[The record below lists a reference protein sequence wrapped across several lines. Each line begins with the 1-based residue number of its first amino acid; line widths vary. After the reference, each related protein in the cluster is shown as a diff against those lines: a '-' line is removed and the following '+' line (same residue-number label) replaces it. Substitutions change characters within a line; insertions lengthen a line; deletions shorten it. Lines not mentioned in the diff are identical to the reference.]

1 MGAIQQSFLCPRWIH
16 PSVKVGAL
24 FSGGKDS
31 TYALYT
37 AQQMGWEVSS
47 LLTLV
52 PRNPASHMY
61 HVPNI
66 HLVPILSDCLGIP
79 LVQREADSGETNE
92 LEALKSLLKIVEID
106 GVVTGAI
113 ESEYQKA
120 RIDRVC
126 HELGLRTFS
135 PLWRRR
141 QADLLDDYLTA
152 GFRVLIVGVAAEG
165 LDSTWLGR
173 ELDHQAKEQLL
184 ALHKK
189 HGLSPCGEGGEYE
202 SLVLDGPNFHRRL
215 QVIESRTEWNGTSGQ
230 LNITKAE
237 AVEKDSWNGAARI

>member
-1 MGAIQQSFLCPRWIH
+1 M
-16 PSVKVGAL
+16 KVGAL

-31 TYALYT
+31 TYALYA
-37 AQQMGWEVSS
+37 AQQRGWEVSS
-47 LLTLV
+47 LLTLI
-52 PRNPASHMY
+52 PRDPASLMY
-61 HVPNI
+61 HVPNV
-66 HLVPILSDCLGIP
+66 HLAPILSDCLGIP
-79 LVQREADSGETNE
+79 LVQREADGGEANE
-92 LEALKSLLKIVEID
+92 LEALKILLKGAGID

-120 RIDRVC
+120 RIDGVC

-141 QADLLDDYLTA
+141 QTDLLDDYLAA
-152 GFRVLIVGVAAEG
+152 GFRILIVGVAAEG

-173 ELDHQAKEQLL
+173 ELDQQAIEQLL

-202 SLVLDGPNFHRRL
+202 SLVIDGPNFRKRL
-215 QVIESRTEWNGTSGQ
+215 QVIESKAEWTGTSGQ

-237 AVEKDSWNGAARI
+237 AVDKS